1 MQWSLKVWTS
11 ISASID
17 LLLLVRTKWQLIS
30 MVDMAILND
39 ADDSLS
45 MLQNHVLIPWP
56 FNSVVNYAK
65 SRIIYLSLLLF
76 IEVVRM
82 VLKSYSYTM

>member
-11 ISASID
+11 ISASLD

-30 MVDMAILND
+30 MFDMAILND

-45 MLQNHVLIPWP
+45 MLQNHVLIPRP
-56 FNSVVNYAK
+56 FNSVVNDAK
-65 SRIIYLSLLLF
+65 SHIIYLSLLLF

-82 VLKSYSYTM
+82 VLK